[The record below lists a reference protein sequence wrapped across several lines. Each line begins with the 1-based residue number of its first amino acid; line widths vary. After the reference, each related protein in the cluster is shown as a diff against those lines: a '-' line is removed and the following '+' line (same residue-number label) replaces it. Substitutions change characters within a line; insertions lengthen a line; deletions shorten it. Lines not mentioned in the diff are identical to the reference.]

1 MLDIQSMISLQRIIS
16 LKKYSD
22 DFIRPWK
29 SILDTFLGE
38 LGGRFILHCDFDS
51 RKLPINL
58 PDFYKECLDAWS
70 ELNATRITL

>member
-1 MLDIQSMISLQRIIS
+1 MISSQRIIT

-22 DFIRPWK
+22 DYISPWK

-38 LGGRFILHCDFDS
+38 VGAKFILHCDFDT

-58 PDFYKECLDAWS
+58 PDFYKESLDAWS
-70 ELNATRITL
+70 ELNATRVTSYEDIV